1 MPATKYQNNVVR
13 AETVTL
19 SLLVPFVEDKSFMSP
34 IGKKKKRERKNSKC
48 LFPHLILP

>member
-34 IGKKKKRERKNSKC
+34 IGKKKKKEREKTVSAC
-48 LFPHLILP
+48 SHT